1 MDGFAETKGPV
12 HIWLKSTF
20 NEKMKKL
27 LVGFLIFL
35 VVFIT
40 VSFLLFQVSKSRT
53 FQFFGEIV
61 PRVET
66 SQKIIAL
73 TFDDGPSRQKTDEIL
88 QILREENVKVTFYV
102 TGAEIEK
109 NPGELEKI
117 IAEGHEIGNHTFDHK
132 KMLLVSPSYVK
143 SEIVRTDELIKKAGW
158 TNEITFR
165 PPYSTKLFTLPFYLS
180 KNNRKTITWD
190 VEPETYVEKSEDL
203 INHTLDKTKNG
214 SIILLHVMYNSRAE
228 SMKSVRPIIRGLR
241 EKGFEFKTVSEV
253 LAMEN

>member
-1 MDGFAETKGPV
+1 
-12 HIWLKSTF
+12 
-20 NEKMKKL
+20 MKKL
-27 LVGFLIFL
+27 LVGFLFFL
-35 VVFIT
+35 VVFLA
-40 VSFLLFQVSKSRT
+40 VFYLLFQVSKSRT

-66 SQKIIAL
+66 SQKVIAL

-88 QILREENVKVTFYV
+88 QILREENVRATFYL
-102 TGAEIEK
+102 TGAEIKK

-117 IAEGHEIGNHTFDHK
+117 IAEGHEIGNHTFNHE

-143 SEIVRTDELIKKAGW
+143 SEIERTDELIKKAGW
-158 TNEITFR
+158 SDEITFR
-165 PPYSTKLFTLPFYLS
+165 PPYSTKLVTLPFYLS

-203 INHTLDKTKNG
+203 IKHTLDNTKNG

-241 EKGFEFKTVSEV
+241 KKGFEFKRVSEI
-253 LAMEN
+253 LAMKN

>member
-1 MDGFAETKGPV
+1 
-12 HIWLKSTF
+12 
-20 NEKMKKL
+20 MKKL
-27 LVGFLIFL
+27 LVGFLFFL
-35 VVFIT
+35 VVFLA
-40 VSFLLFQVSKSRT
+40 VFYLLFQVSKSRT

-66 SQKIIAL
+66 SQKVIAL

-88 QILREENVKVTFYV
+88 QILREENVRATFYV

-117 IAEGHEIGNHTFDHK
+117 IAEGHEIGNHTFNHE

-143 SEIVRTDELIKKAGW
+143 SEIERTDELIKKAGW
-158 TNEITFR
+158 SDEITFR
-165 PPYSTKLFTLPFYLS
+165 PPYSTKLVTLPFYLS

-203 INHTLDKTKNG
+203 IKHTLDNTKNG

-241 EKGFEFKTVSEV
+241 KKGFEFKTVSEI